1 MKNKTQGFTLIEL
14 LIVIAIIGILA
25 AVLIPNLL
33 NARKSANQSAAQS
46 YLRNC
51 VTAAEAYRSRTQLL
65 IGGTVAAPA
74 SVSTTCDDAN
84 LMNTPGKFPGSV
96 TSAAVIQ
103 DQNGTYGNVVSTAAG
118 VAAGSLVSFAFNGTG
133 VAQIADQAGAKAAV
147 LGTGF

>member
-33 NARKSANQSAAQS
+33 NARKSANESAAQS

-51 VTAAEAYRSRTQLL
+51 VTAAEAYRSRSGLM
-65 IGGTVAAPA
+65 IGGTATA
-74 SVSTTCDDAN
+74 SVSTTCDTAD
-84 LMNTPGKFPGSV
+84 LMNTPAVFPGSV

-103 DQNGTYGNVVSTAAG
+103 DQNGTYGNVVSSSVVPGGTT
-118 VAAGSLVSFAFNGTG
+118 LVSFAFNGTG
-133 VAQIADQAGAKAAV
+133 TAKIAPQAGAIPAV
-147 LGTGF
+147 IGTGF